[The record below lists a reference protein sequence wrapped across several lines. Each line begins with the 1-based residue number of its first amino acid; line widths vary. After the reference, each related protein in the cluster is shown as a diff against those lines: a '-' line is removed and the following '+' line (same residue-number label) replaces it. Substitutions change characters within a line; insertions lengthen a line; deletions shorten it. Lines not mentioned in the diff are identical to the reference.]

1 MKVSPFDAVLLCIAL
16 LIVIR
21 VTFKGF
27 IAEFFSVAAFL
38 IAVFAAFRFYPSL
51 TVHGGAFGLSPVAAC
66 IAAFFIIFIAV
77 FLAVKCIQCCAEAI
91 FNNEILGSLDH
102 ALGFFLGVFEA
113 CIVLC
118 IIIEL
123 LSIQPFFDPEH
134 LFESSAV
141 IPLFT
146 PFLPEKPLLLQEI
159 RAL

>member
-1 MKVSPFDAVLLCIAL
+1 MKVSPFDAVLVCLTL

-38 IAVFAAFRFYPSL
+38 VAVFAAFKFYPSL
-51 TVHGGAFGLSPVAAC
+51 AVYGSAFGLSSVAAC

-77 FLAVKCIQCCAEAI
+77 FLAVKCIQHCAAAI

-113 CIVLC
+113 CIVLYLV
-118 IIIEL
+118 IEL
-123 LSIQPFFDPEH
+123 LSIQPFFNPER
-134 LFESSAV
+134 LFKLSAV
-141 IPLFT
+141 VPLVM
-146 PFLPEKPLLLQEI
+146 PFLPLMPI
-159 RAL
+159 NF

>member
-38 IAVFAAFRFYPSL
+38 VAIFAAFKFYPSL
-51 TVHGGAFGLSPVAAC
+51 SVHVRAFGLSPVAAC
-66 IAAFFIIFIAV
+66 IAAFFIIFSAV
-77 FLAVKCIQCCAEAI
+77 FLAVKCIQHCAAAI

-118 IIIEL
+118 LIIEL
-123 LSIQPFFDPEH
+123 LSIQPFFEPER

-141 IPLFT
+141 VPLLT
-146 PFLPEKPLLLQEI
+146 PFLPANIPLL
-159 RAL
+159 